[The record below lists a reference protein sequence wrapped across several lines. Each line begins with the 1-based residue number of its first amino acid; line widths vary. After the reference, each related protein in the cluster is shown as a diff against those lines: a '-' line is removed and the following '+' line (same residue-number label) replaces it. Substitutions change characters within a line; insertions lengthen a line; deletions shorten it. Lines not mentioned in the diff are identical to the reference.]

1 MMFASIPSPSSGTIS
16 LGPLDLTAYG
26 LCIAL
31 GVIVGVWLAG
41 RRFEEKGIGTRDD
54 MSSIAVGAVLA
65 GVVGARLYHVA
76 TDWEKFEDNLGDI
89 PKIWEGGLG
98 IPGGILLGTLVGVW
112 LVTRRGIPAGL
123 AANAAAPAIALAQ
136 AIGRWGNYF
145 NQELYGKPTA
155 RPWALEIDPENFPAT
170 PSYLPGTTFHPTFL
184 YESIWNLLLCGALLL
199 IDRKFMVRP
208 WQLFATYV
216 VGYGAGRFF
225 IEGLRIDEAKAFG
238 GLRLNQWMSIVIV
251 VAGLAYLA
259 WSMLHPA
266 PEPAVAGGPGLVGT
280 NSDTDTDT
288 AIEPPVTD
296 DDEPAT
302 TDNDEPA
309 VVDADD
315 RNDEPPVTDDDE
327 TEPDETEPNAGA
339 NEVTPV
345 SGVDRVD

>member
-16 LGPLDLTAYG
+16 IGPLDLTAYG

-184 YESIWNLLLCGALLL
+184 YESIWNLLLGGALLL
-199 IDRKFMVRP
+199 IDRKFKVRP
-208 WQLFATYV
+208 WQLFAMYV

-225 IEGLRIDEAKAFG
+225 IEGLRIDEAKEFG
-238 GLRLNQWMSIVIV
+238 GLRL
-251 VAGLAYLA
+251 
-259 WSMLHPA
+259 
-266 PEPAVAGGPGLVGT
+266 EPVDVDRHRRRRPRL
-280 NSDTDTDT
+280 
-288 AIEPPVTD
+288 PRL
-296 DDEPAT
+296 
-302 TDNDEPA
+302 
-309 VVDADD
+309 VDASPRPRTGGGRGPRTRRYGLRHRHRHSHRAASHRRRRAGDD
-315 RNDEPPVTDDDE
+315 GQRR
-327 TEPDETEPNAGA
+327 AG
-339 NEVTPV
+339 
-345 SGVDRVD
+345 SGRRRRPQRRAAGHR

>member
-184 YESIWNLLLCGALLL
+184 YESIWNLLLGGALLL
-199 IDRKFMVRP
+199 IDRKFKVRP

-280 NSDTDTDT
+280 DSDTDTD
-288 AIEPPVTD
+288 IEPPVTD

>member
-1 MMFASIPSPSSGTIS
+1 MFASIPSPSSGTIS
-16 LGPLDLTAYG
+16 LGPLELTAYG

-123 AANAAAPAIALAQ
+123 AANAAAPAIALSQ

-145 NQELYGKPTA
+145 NQELYGKPTS

-170 PSYLPGTTFHPTFL
+170 QRYPPGTTFHPTFL

-199 IDRKFMVRP
+199 VDRKFKLRP
-208 WQLFATYV
+208 WQLFAMYV
-216 VGYGAGRFF
+216 VGYGVGRFF
-225 IEGLRIDEAKAFG
+225 IEGLRIDEAKEFA

-259 WSMLHPA
+259 WSMLRPSA
-266 PEPAVAGGPGLVGT
+266 EPVVAGGPALVGT
-280 NSDTDTDT
+280 DTDTDT
-288 AIEPPVTD
+288 DTVAEVD
-296 DDEPAT
+296 EAEEPAT

-309 VVDADD
+309 VVDFAD
-315 RNDEPPVTDDDE
+315 RNDE
-327 TEPDETEPNAGA
+327 TEPVENEPNAGA
-339 NEVTPV
+339 NDVTPV
-345 SGVDRVD
+345 SGVDRLD